1 MPLVSPGHLVVA
13 PTGVD
18 PVTSRF
24 SVGLNNELPSQDL
37 RVTIRIG
44 VGRSHFAV
52 DVGKLWAA
60 IWPLL
65 EGSVDAQPG
74 LVGSSTRGTE
84 PEHCGGKHWYPE
96 NEQQELG

>member
-1 MPLVSPGHLVVA
+1 MVA

-24 SVGLNNELPSQDL
+24 SVGLNNELQSQDL

-44 VGRSHFAV
+44 VGRSHFTV

-60 IWPLL
+60 IRPLL
-65 EGSVDAQPG
+65 A
-74 LVGSSTRGTE
+74 GSSA
-84 PEHCGGKHWYPE
+84 HS
-96 NEQQELG
+96 EQVPNPLDIPQS